1 MAVRTVYLD
10 NSATTP
16 VDPRVAEAMAR
27 AVVETFG
34 NASSVHGFGQR
45 ARAAVDRA
53 RREVAAL
60 IGARQNEIVFTS
72 GGTEAN
78 NLAIR
83 GLCEASA
90 AHGRHIITSAIE
102 HPSVAGTCLEMEKRG
117 WEVTRLPV
125 YKNGIV
131 RLEDLQ
137 QALRPDTVL
146 ITIMLANNEIGT
158 IQPVREIGALV
169 NERRAAGQQ
178 HLRFHTDAVQAAGRL
193 PLNVDDLACDL
204 LTLSAHKLYAPK
216 GSGALYVRR
225 GVRLQG
231 QNVGGH
237 QERERRAGTENVPGI
252 VAFGE
257 AARLAREELAER
269 SPHDRALRD
278 RFEAAVQSRIPE
290 IVMNGDREQRLGHLS
305 NISFRFIEGEGLLIN
320 LDLEGVAVSTGSACS
335 SGTLEPSPV
344 IRALGVDD
352 ELARGSIRFSFGKDN
367 TIDEADHAVDVLV
380 RAVER
385 LRALSPL
392 TLVSHELP
400 EANAI
405 ADEKN
410 PVCGDRIRLSLI
422 VADERI
428 EKAGYM
434 AYGCPPTLVC
444 GSALTEMITG
454 KLIVEAQQLTR
465 ADLLNAIGG
474 LPSRKHHAAA
484 LAIETLN
491 SALQDYRMKQ
501 NLHPDNHVNPV

>member
-1 MAVRTVYLD
+1 MTRRRVYLD

-16 VDPRVAEAMAR
+16 VDPRVAAAMAR

-34 NASSVHGFGQR
+34 NASSVHGFGQQ

-102 HPSVAGTCLEMEKRG
+102 HPSVAGVCLELEKRG

-125 YKNGIV
+125 FENGIV
-131 RLEDLQ
+131 RIEDVSA
-137 QALRPDTVL
+137 ALRDDTVL

-158 IQPVREIGALV
+158 IQPVREIGSMV
-169 NERRAAGQQ
+169 RERR
-178 HLRFHTDAVQAAGRL
+178 HLWLHTDAVQAAGRL
-193 PLNVDDLACDL
+193 PLNVDDLGCDL
-204 LTLSAHKLYAPK
+204 LTMSAHKLYAPK
-216 GSGALYVRR
+216 GVGALYVRR
-225 GVRLQG
+225 GVRLHG

-257 AARLAREELAER
+257 AAKLAREELSER
-269 SPHDRALRD
+269 SVHDRALRD
-278 RFEAAVQSRIPE
+278 RFEAAVRNRIGDV
-290 IVMNGDREQRLGHLS
+290 VMNGDREHRLTHLS

-352 ELARGSIRFSFGKDN
+352 EIARGSLRFSFGKDN
-367 TIDEADHAVDVLV
+367 TEEDVDYAVEVLS

-392 TLVSHELP
+392 TLVS
-400 EANAI
+400 
-405 ADEKN
+405 
-410 PVCGDRIRLSLI
+410 
-422 VADERI
+422 
-428 EKAGYM
+428 
-434 AYGCPPTLVC
+434 
-444 GSALTEMITG
+444 
-454 KLIVEAQQLTR
+454 Q
-465 ADLLNAIGG
+465 
-474 LPSRKHHAAA
+474 
-484 LAIETLN
+484 
-491 SALQDYRMKQ
+491 
-501 NLHPDNHVNPV
+501 